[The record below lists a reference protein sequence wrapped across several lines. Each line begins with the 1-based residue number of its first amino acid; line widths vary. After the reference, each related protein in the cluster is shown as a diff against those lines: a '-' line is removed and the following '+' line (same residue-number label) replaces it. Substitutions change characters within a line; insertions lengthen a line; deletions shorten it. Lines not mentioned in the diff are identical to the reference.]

1 MQSSTNQS
9 ERISILTGTITPN
22 KYIENSQH
30 FGQNSGILWILN
42 LGSSILDPQ
51 SLGDH
56 FKHSM
61 FGSFDITPPP
71 PPPFIFSRQL
81 QVFELSKIGL
91 LKR

>member
-9 ERISILTGTITPN
+9 QRISILTGTITPN

-30 FGQNSGILWILN
+30 FEQNSGILWILN

-51 SLGDH
+51 SLDDH
-56 FKHSM
+56 FNHYM

-71 PPPFIFSRQL
+71 PFFSWQL

>member
-9 ERISILTGTITPN
+9 QRISILTGTITPN

-30 FGQNSGILWILN
+30 FEQNSGILWILN

-71 PPPFIFSRQL
+71 PFFFFPGSFSYSNFQRL
-81 QVFELSKIGL
+81 VC
-91 LKR
+91 

>member
-9 ERISILTGTITPN
+9 QRISILTGTITPN

-30 FGQNSGILWILN
+30 FEQNSGILWILN

-71 PPPFIFSRQL
+71 FFSWQL